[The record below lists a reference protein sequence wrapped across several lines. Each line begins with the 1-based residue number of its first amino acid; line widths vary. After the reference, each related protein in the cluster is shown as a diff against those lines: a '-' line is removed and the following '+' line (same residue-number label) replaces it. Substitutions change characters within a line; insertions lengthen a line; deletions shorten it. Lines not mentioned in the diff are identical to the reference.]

1 MQEEALRSDV
11 PDRQRRLKSKH
22 LNGQGLDERLLIER
36 LRRGEEAAFREI
48 VETRQGMVYNTVLGL
63 LQNPEDAEDVTQE
76 VFIKVFES
84 VSEFKGESAFSTWL
98 YRIAVTSALEFLRRK
113 KRKKRFAFLT
123 NLFGE
128 DGEPL
133 HDPPDFIH
141 PGVALDR
148 RENAKALFKAVR
160 ELPENQKTAFVLH
173 KMEGLSYQ
181 DVAQVMDTS
190 VSAVESLLHRA
201 KLNLRKTL
209 ENSLGERNDRNF

>member
-1 MQEEALRSDV
+1 M
-11 PDRQRRLKSKH
+11 
-22 LNGQGLDERLLIER
+22 DERLLIER
-36 LRRGEEAAFREI
+36 LKRGEESAFREI
-48 VETRQGMVYNTVLGL
+48 VEARQGMVYNTILGL

-84 VSEFKGESAFSTWL
+84 VADFKGESAFSTWV
-98 YRIAVTSALEFLRRK
+98 YRISVTSALEFLRKK

-123 NLFGE
+123 ALFGE

-133 HDPPDFIH
+133 HDPPDFVH

-148 RENAKALFKAVR
+148 RENAQALFLAVR
-160 ELPENQKTAFVLH
+160 ALPETQKTAFVLH

-181 DVAQVMDTS
+181 DVAQVMQTS

-209 ENSLGERNDRNF
+209 EKSLGGPSDRNFQ

>member
-1 MQEEALRSDV
+1 
-11 PDRQRRLKSKH
+11 
-22 LNGQGLDERLLIER
+22 
-36 LRRGEEAAFREI
+36 
-48 VETRQGMVYNTVLGL
+48 
-63 LQNPEDAEDVTQE
+63 
-76 VFIKVFES
+76 
-84 VSEFKGESAFSTWL
+84 
-98 YRIAVTSALEFLRRK
+98 
-113 KRKKRFAFLT
+113 
-123 NLFGE
+123 
-128 DGEPL
+128 
-133 HDPPDFIH
+133 
-141 PGVALDR
+141 VALDR

>member
-1 MQEEALRSDV
+1 LEEKLLID
-11 PDRQRRLKSKH
+11 RLK
-22 LNGQGLDERLLIER
+22 
-36 LRRGEEAAFREI
+36 RGEEEAFREI
-48 VETRQGMVYNTVLGL
+48 VETRQGLVYNTVLGL

-84 VSEFKGESAFSTWL
+84 VRDFKGESAFSTWL
-98 YRIAVTSALEFLRRK
+98 YRIAVTSSLEFLRKR

-123 NLFGE
+123 ALFGE

-133 HDPPDFIH
+133 HDPPDFVH

-148 RENAKALFKAVR
+148 RENAKALFSAVR
-160 ELPENQKTAFVLH
+160 ELPENQKAAFVLH
-173 KMEGLSYQ
+173 KVEGLSYQ
-181 DVAQVMDTS
+181 DVAKVMETS

-209 ENSLGERNDRNF
+209 EKSLGDWKDRNF